1 MEPEATPATTPSTD
15 EPPAA
20 PAAAETSEP
29 LPDGWETAVS
39 PVDGRAYFY
48 NPTTGATSWTHP
60 SLPATNPEPT
70 PDIQDV
76 PSIGDFSGII
86 ANRTVEDYGDKT
98 ADVEA
103 GMYTKMTDYDPKQP
117 IHTHRCYA
125 VIATILFLPLGAIAL
140 CKSFSCAK
148 KWKQELYEKA
158 HDDSRK
164 ALLFSRISCIIGVL
178 FWSYFAYCF
187 FMGPAGPGVVEIPQ
201 EWIDGVADRWHETFH
216 SRRTHLQNT

>member
-1 MEPEATPATTPSTD
+1 LEGEKVSKLLSHSHFFQNIIGGRSQHHSIHNPVVIELCQSLFINQSIKQKESNMEPEATPTPSTD

-60 SLPATNPEPT
+60 SLPATNPEST

-76 PSIGDFSGII
+76 PSVGDFSGII

-98 ADVEA
+98 ADVES
-103 GMYTKMTDYDPKQP
+103 GMYMKMTDYDPKQP
-117 IHTHRCYA
+117 IHTHRWYA
-125 VIATILFLPLGAIAL
+125 VLATILFLPLGAIAL

-148 KWKQELYEKA
+148 KWKQELYE
-158 HDDSRK
+158 
-164 ALLFSRISCIIGVL
+164 
-178 FWSYFAYCF
+178 
-187 FMGPAGPGVVEIPQ
+187 
-201 EWIDGVADRWHETFH
+201 
-216 SRRTHLQNT
+216 